1 MQCIYDM
8 FEGLGKRPSGDPKE
22 RAGQIFRKIDING
35 DGDLTENEFIKG
47 CSDDKVER
55 RDIKLLNQRLIFL
68 LRKWWSFSILSL
80 LPSRAAARM
89 MNVIHFLHIQL
100 FIPNSN
106 IQLFPPNKNLLLVRQ
121 RCPQKYLQENV
132 RNHKSGHTMGDKS
145 WTISVGNLNIV
156 KDGKGQQGWQNCQL
170 WKR

>member
-55 RDIKLLNQRLIFL
+55 RDIKLLNQRLTFL
-68 LRKWWSFSILSL
+68 LR
-80 LPSRAAARM
+80 R
-89 MNVIHFLHIQL
+89 
-100 FIPNSN
+100 
-106 IQLFPPNKNLLLVRQ
+106 
-121 RCPQKYLQENV
+121 
-132 RNHKSGHTMGDKS
+132 
-145 WTISVGNLNIV
+145 
-156 KDGKGQQGWQNCQL
+156 
-170 WKR
+170 